1 MAYHWMKPCVLA
13 MLALTLLLAGCA
25 GHKASTG
32 GAAGQGV
39 YKVGKPYQIAG
50 TWYYP
55 AVDYDYSET
64 GIASWYGPDFHGK
77 DTANGEPYDMNEL
90 TAAHRTLPMPSMVRV
105 TNLENG
111 RQIALRVNDRGP
123 FARNRIIDVSRRA
136 AQLLGFEQ
144 QGTARVRVDIMAAE
158 SRQIALLA
166 GAGTP
171 APPASAIPT
180 TVASSGTA
188 PAQPAAAAPALAAPT
203 ARLETEALPPPPGA
217 SAAAPAPV
225 ASKPAPQVLAQR
237 PPAAEPEPDGKV
249 FIVPVR
255 QTAMFIQAGA
265 FTNIANA
272 SRLRAQLAALGPSRV
287 VPAVIGNQQFYR
299 VRLGPI
305 ASLAAADQM
314 LDRVVS
320 AGHPEARLIVD

>member
-1 MAYHWMKPCVLA
+1 MASHWNKPCVLA
-13 MLALTLLLAGCA
+13 ALALALLLAGCA
-25 GHKASTG
+25 GEKTSGVAG
-32 GAAGQGV
+32 GHGV
-39 YKVGKPYQIAG
+39 YKIGKPYQIAG

-55 AVDYDYSET
+55 AVDYDYTET

-77 DTANGEPYDMNEL
+77 DTANGEAYDMNQL

-144 QGTARVRVDIMAAE
+144 QGTARVRVDIMAPE
-158 SRQIALLA
+158 SRQLAALA
-166 GAGTP
+166 GGAEQVAVATP
-171 APPASAIPT
+171 AATS
-180 TVASSGTA
+180 TVPVAAQLVAPGT
-188 PAQPAAAAPALAAPT
+188 QALAAPT
-203 ARLETEALPPPPGA
+203 ERLETEALPPPPGA
-217 SAAAPAPV
+217 SAAPASPMV
-225 ASKPAPQVLAQR
+225 SKPAPQALTPR
-237 PPAAEPEPDGKV
+237 PPAAEPEPDGRV
-249 FIVPVR
+249 SLVPVR
-255 QTAMFIQAGA
+255 RTSMFIQAGA

-272 SRLRAQLAALGPSRV
+272 SRLRAQLSVIGPSMV
-287 VPAVIGNQQFYR
+287 VPAVIGDQRFYR

-305 ASLAAADQM
+305 ASVAEADQM